1 MTIHVTGNTFPHRDL
16 LRAWR
21 GAWDNDAKRWEF
33 RSLSRVQL
41 DTLRGKV
48 GVMVTQ
54 ADEPPPRV
62 PEITL
67 DDVSPDFI
75 QSILDSLDD
84 DPDPPHIRRG
94 PTAVYGDDER
104 YLNYFKDQNPTAFF
118 GFSSLAKFTDYVA
131 GLHEPRDGRND
142 GWIGRGKWHGT
153 PDMGAALRLARE
165 GWPEGIAGA
174 AGLDIPHAVARKRR
188 NSMAGG
194 LVNVGRMLSGNPAHM
209 VHRPKLPGRR
219 VTTLFIE
226 TFMSAGVDP
235 DNAIARAILVA
246 SMADVMER
254 EGYSCEIVA
263 VLTTLDDGSRT
274 TGHQAAI
281 TLKQAGER
289 LNLNDIVFALGHP
302 SFFRRMIFAAVGV
315 SDACRSTWRS
325 HGHPSEAFDMFH
337 PTRQN
342 EFYIKQLSLASQR
355 KMTDDP
361 LSMLPFIEPDGLPV
375 KLRNDRG

>member
-33 RSLSRVQL
+33 RGLSRTQL

-48 GVMVTQ
+48 GVMVTE
-54 ADEPPPRV
+54 ANEPPPRV
-62 PEITL
+62 PRITI
-67 DDVSPDFI
+67 DDVHPDFI

-84 DPDPPHIRRG
+84 DSQAPHIRRG

-104 YLNYFKDQNPTAFF
+104 YFNYFKDQNPTAFF
-118 GFSSLAKFTDYVA
+118 GFSSLAKFTDFVA
-131 GLHEPRDGRND
+131 GLHEPRDGRNV
-142 GWIGRGKWHGT
+142 GWIGSGRWHGT
-153 PDMGAALRLARE
+153 PNMRAALRLARE

-174 AGLDIPHAVARKRR
+174 AALDIPHAVARKRR
-188 NSMAGG
+188 NSIAGG

-219 VTTLFIE
+219 VTTLFVE

-235 DNAIARAILVA
+235 DNAVARAILVA

-263 VLTTLDDGSRT
+263 VLTTLDDGNRT

-289 LNLNDIVFALGHP
+289 LNLHDIVFALGHP
-302 SFFRRMIFAAVGV
+302 SFFRRMIFAAVGA

-325 HGHPSEAFDMFH
+325 QGHPSAAFNTFH
-337 PTRQN
+337 PTRRN

-355 KMTDDP
+355 KMRDDDP

-375 KLRNDRG
+375 KLRND